1 MKDELLAL
9 LSHKEGYNVKLNT
22 MREYL
27 QAFILRILFKNNFF
41 KHTAFLGGTCLRF
54 IHSIK
59 RFSEDLDF
67 SLQDSHSLDFDNIIR
82 TLSSE
87 LDDSGYPINLK
98 IKKNS
103 IYSALLK
110 FPGILYEAE
119 MSNRKEENLSIKID
133 LDTHP
138 PAGAKTEKHIINKHF
153 MFGVTCYDLSTLL
166 AGKINALLTRNFVK
180 GRDYYDI
187 FWYLTTHRG
196 LEPNSEFLKNALAQF
211 NWQGNVNDIRD
222 WKRMIIETLQHTNWG
237 GIQKE
242 VGLLLEDRFELNLF
256 TKDNFLEL
264 FNLEGR

>member
-1 MKDELLAL
+1 MKDELLTL
-9 LSHKEGYNVKLNT
+9 LSAKEGYNVKLNT

-41 KHTAFLGGTCLRF
+41 KHSAFLGGTCLRF

-67 SLQDSHSLDFDNIIR
+67 SLLDRQSFDFDSIIR
-82 TLSSE
+82 PLSTE
-87 LDDSGYPINLK
+87 LEDSGYPIKVK

-119 MSNRKEENLSIKID
+119 MSDRKEENLSIKID

-138 PAGAKTEKHIINKHF
+138 PAGAKTENHIINKHF
-153 MFGVTCYDLSTLL
+153 MFGVTCYDLSTLF
-166 AGKINALLTRNFVK
+166 AGKINALLTRNYVK

-211 NWQGNVNDIRD
+211 NWQGNLNDIGD
-222 WKRMIIETLQHTNWG
+222 WRRTVIETLQHTDWG
-237 GIQKE
+237 RVQEE
-242 VGLLLEDRFELNLF
+242 VELLLEDRYEMNVF
-256 TKDNFLEL
+256 TKDNFLLL
-264 FNLEGR
+264 FNQFKG

>member
-9 LSHKEGYNVKLNT
+9 LSDKEGYNVKLNT

-67 SLQDSHSLDFDNIIR
+67 SLLDRQSFDFDSIIR
-82 TLSSE
+82 SLSTE
-87 LDDSGYPINLK
+87 LEDSGYPIKVK

-119 MSNRKEENLSIKID
+119 MSDRKEENLSIKID

-153 MFGVTCYDLSTLL
+153 MFGVTCYDLSTLF
-166 AGKINALLTRNFVK
+166 AGKINALLTRNYVK

-196 LEPNSEFLKNALAQF
+196 LEPNIEFLKNALAQF
-211 NWQGNVNDIRD
+211 NWQGNLNDIGD
-222 WKRMIIETLQHTNWG
+222 WKSPVIETLQHTDWG
-237 GIQKE
+237 KIQKE
-242 VGLLLEDRFELNLF
+242 VELLLEDRFEMNVF
-256 TKDNFLEL
+256 TKDNFLLL
-264 FNLEGR
+264 FKLF